1 LGARLIG
8 MAFGAGL
15 LAGIALD
22 VLTYLVARYGPSG
35 ADGAAWSFRGNGALI
50 VPFGL
55 GPAVLAG
62 GWTALVRHYR
72 SAARFL
78 WWGIGAGLVGA
89 VLALASAAAVVLPDS
104 AKIAMSQSLLVLIL
118 LWIAIAP
125 VLAGT
130 LRVVHRPAERRLL
143 PHLLAGV
150 LFPIALM
157 AGFAAAAA
165 VLPPGS

>member
-1 LGARLIG
+1 
-8 MAFGAGL
+8 
-15 LAGIALD
+15 
-22 VLTYLVARYGPSG
+22 
-35 ADGAAWSFRGNGALI
+35 
-50 VPFGL
+50 
-55 GPAVLAG
+55 
-62 GWTALVRHYR
+62 
-72 SAARFL
+72 
-78 WWGIGAGLVGA
+78 

-104 AKIAMSQSLLVLIL
+104 ARIAVSQSLLVLIL

-130 LRVVHRPAERRLL
+130 LRVVRRPAERRLL

-150 LFPIALM
+150 LFPIALV